1 MSARNVSEARFEL
14 RHLRHLVA
22 VHERGTLQGAAEVLH
37 LSQSALTKSIQ
48 RLEET
53 LGAPLF
59 ERSGR
64 RLALSPLGQLVL
76 ERSLPILRAADDV
89 QREVE
94 LHSGGELGRVVVGVG
109 PVVALGR
116 LPDVLARYCARY
128 PDVDVVVRSGSTED
142 LVPRLIDGELDLVVA
157 DYEQEQPHPD
167 VDVASLGRDPIRVAA
182 RPDHPLH
189 RRPTPPTMKEALSF
203 PRGAATAPPRIRQWI
218 RANLPQVD
226 LRVGLTCDNYE
237 VLVSTAER
245 TDMLVLGPSSI
256 LTRYEAAGRIALLP
270 ISYPTPP
277 SEPAVLSVRD
287 RPRAAAVQ
295 AFIAAFMASTS
306 QPAQETT

>member
-1 MSARNVSEARFEL
+1 MSRRNITEAQFEL
-14 RHLRHLVA
+14 RHLRHLMA
-22 VHERGTLQGAAEVLH
+22 VHERGTLQAAAEALH

-59 ERSGR
+59 DRSGR
-64 RLALSPLGQLVL
+64 RLTLNHLGQLVL
-76 ERSLPILRAADDV
+76 GRSAPILRAADDV

-94 LHSGGELGRVVVGVG
+94 LHVGGELGSVVVGVG

-116 LPDVLARYCARY
+116 LPLVLVRYCERY
-128 PDVDVVVRSGSTED
+128 PDVDVIVRSGATED
-142 LVPRLIDGELDLVVA
+142 LVPRLLEGELDLVVA
-157 DYEQEQPHPD
+157 DYEQEHPHPD
-167 VDVASLGRDPIRVAA
+167 VSVASLGRDPIRVAA

-189 RRPTPPTMKEALSF
+189 RWPSPPTIVDALTF

-218 RANLPQVD
+218 RANFPQVD
-226 LRVGLTCDNYE
+226 MRVGLTCDNYE

-256 LTRYEAAGRIALLP
+256 LMRYEAAGRIVTLP
-270 ISYPTPP
+270 ISYPSPP
-277 SEPAVLSVRD
+277 GEPAVLYLSN
-287 RPRAAAVQ
+287 RPRSAAVQ
-295 AFIAAFMASTS
+295 AFMAAFMALPES
-306 QPAQETT
+306 

>member
-1 MSARNVSEARFEL
+1 MNVRNIIEAQFEL

-22 VHERGTLQGAAEVLH
+22 VHERGTLQAAAEALH
-37 LSQSALTKSIQ
+37 LSQSALTKSVQ
-48 RLEET
+48 RLEDT

-64 RLALSPLGQLVL
+64 RLERTPLGRRV
-76 ERSLPILRAADDV
+76 RARAATSLRAADDV

-94 LHSGGELGRVVVGVG
+94 LHSGGELGTVVAGVG

-116 LPDVLARYCARY
+116 LPTVLVPYCARY
-128 PDVDVVVRSGSTED
+128 PNVDVIVRSGATED
-142 LVPRLIDGELDLVVA
+142 LVPRLLDGELDLVVA

-167 VDVASLGRDPIRVAA
+167 VAVASLGRDPIRVAA

-189 RRPTPPTMKEALSF
+189 RGATPPSIADALTY
-203 PRGAATAPPRIRQWI
+203 PRGAATAPPRVRQWVS
-218 RANLPQVD
+218 ANFPQVD

-237 VLVSTAER
+237 VLVSTAEH

-256 LTRYEAAGRIALLP
+256 LLRYQTAGRIALLP
-270 ISYPTPP
+270 MTYPSPP
-277 SEPAVLSVRD
+277 SEPAVLSLRG
-287 RPRAAAVQ
+287 RPRSAAVQ
-295 AFIAAFMASTS
+295 AFMDAFMA
-306 QPAQETT
+306 QRGP